1 MSGGWLAGVFYPALV
16 ALTLVFGF
24 RMVFVRTPWQQTAI
38 AVFAGYFGVATESFV
53 IDSDHWRHTFLLMG
67 VMWGLI
73 AATERSKAPAQQPAA
88 DDRLLSQP

>member
-1 MSGGWLAGVFYPALV
+1 
-16 ALTLVFGF
+16 
-24 RMVFVRTPWQQTAI
+24 
-38 AVFAGYFGVATESFV
+38 
-53 IDSDHWRHTFLLMG
+53 MG